1 MKTIQ
6 LYLWIAV
13 TLTALTSLPTFF
25 IKAAEEILLGPRSF
39 EQAMETVQKK
49 FNENTTFTNPP
60 MQFMKQRRM
69 GHAKGLHD

>member
-1 MKTIQ
+1 
-6 LYLWIAV
+6 
-13 TLTALTSLPTFF
+13 LTSLPTFF